1 MKRINILDQD
11 TFNKI
16 AAGEVVE
23 RPFSVVKELVENS
36 IDANSKNI
44 TIEIE
49 EGGLKLIRITDDGHG
64 IYPEDIEK
72 AFIPHA
78 TSKISNIEDIFTLQ
92 TMGFRGEALA
102 SITSVS
108 KTLLKS
114 RVEDFSYGK
123 EISLEGG
130 MVVSNKETGMNVGT
144 TIEVEDLFYN
154 VPARLKFMKS
164 VSREGALISDIVQRL
179 ALANPHIGFKLYNNN
194 KMVVNTYGD
203 GNMVNVIRAIYG
215 KNVADNI
222 SYFEYHG
229 DILSVYGYIGNES
242 ISRGSR
248 NNQSI
253 FVNKRYIK
261 SKSIT
266 TAVENA
272 FKSFLTVN
280 KFPFFILFLDIYA
293 EYVDVNVHPTKTEVK
308 FRDDREIFSTVFKTV
323 HQSLKESLK
332 DTFNIETDN
341 IQTDNVDKIEE
352 VSYRYKDNNENGI
365 VKENE
370 NILTRYEE
378 YKYEAPIVEKI
389 QLPIDLNK
397 KEIVMNEDIS
407 TFSSTFGSK
416 VEENKDFNEMSF
428 DKTPNK
434 TSEAVVTVIREA
446 KFPKLKI
453 IGQFN
458 SSYILAQCLED
469 LFIIDQHAA
478 HEKIIFEKY
487 KFNIS
492 NATVKSQLL
501 LSPVVLELTPEDFTC
516 YEENKDLF
524 DRVGFNIE
532 VFGDN
537 TINIKE
543 VPFILGKPEINSLF
557 MDIIDNIK
565 NLGSGE
571 TVEVKYNSIAS
582 LACKAAVK
590 AKDKLSFE
598 EMEWL
603 LEDLRY
609 IEEPFTCPHGR
620 PTIIKIT
627 LNELEKRF
635 KRIQ

>member
-36 IDANSKNI
+36 IDADSKNI

-49 EGGLKLIRITDDGHG
+49 EGGLKFIRITDDGHG

-78 TSKISNIEDIFTLQ
+78 TSKIFNIEDIFTLR

-102 SITSVS
+102 SISSVS

-123 EISLEGG
+123 EICLEGG
-130 MVVSNKETGMNVGT
+130 RIVSNKETGMNVGT

-203 GNMVNVIRAIYG
+203 GNMLNVIRAIYG
-215 KNVADNI
+215 KNVVDNVN
-222 SYFEYHG
+222 YFEYHG
-229 DILSVYGYIGNES
+229 DISSVYGYIGNES

-280 KFPFFILFLDIYA
+280 KFPFFVLFLDIYA

-308 FRDDREIFSTVFKTV
+308 FKDDRSIFSTIFKTV

-332 DTFNIETDN
+332 DTFNIEADS
-341 IQTDNVDKIEE
+341 IDKIEE
-352 VSYRYKDNNENGI
+352 VSYGERDNSNNNNHEV
-365 VKENE
+365 VKENG
-370 NILTRYEE
+370 NIFTKYEG
-378 YKYEAPIVEKI
+378 YKYEAPVVEKI
-389 QLPIDLNK
+389 QLPIDLDK
-397 KEIVMNEDIS
+397 REIVMDEIIPTLSNKI
-407 TFSSTFGSK
+407 
-416 VEENKDFNEMSF
+416 EENKNFNEINRMDEIKEIQES
-428 DKTPNK
+428 T
-434 TSEAVVTVIREA
+434 VTVVREA
-446 KFPKLKI
+446 KFPRLKI

-458 SSYILAQCLED
+458 ASYILAQCLED
-469 LFIIDQHAA
+469 LFIVDQHAA

-524 DRVGFNIE
+524 ARVGFNIE

-571 TVEVKYNSIAS
+571 TVEVKYNSIAT

-590 AKDKLSFE
+590 ANDKLSLE